1 MNSIKN
7 KIFNTT
13 MFAITKFQE
22 HADKLELFLMREGNM
37 QLVLSCMNM
46 FLIGCFLS
54 IMIYTC
60 MDWLVSDPTE
70 NKLVAKISELTEDL
84 DIAEG
89 MVDTYMV
96 DNQEKDKKI
105 KNLTAE
111 LNEARLLLDQ
121 SQAVIAET
129 RNRYLSCRETAKRF
143 IETFPEPLKQD

>member
-1 MNSIKN
+1 
-7 KIFNTT
+7 
-13 MFAITKFQE
+13 
-22 HADKLELFLMREGNM
+22 
-37 QLVLSCMNM
+37 
-46 FLIGCFLS
+46 
-54 IMIYTC
+54 
-60 MDWLVSDPTE
+60 MDWLVSDPAE
-70 NKLVAKISELTEDL
+70 NKLVAKISELTEEL

-121 SQAVIAET
+121 SQALIAET

-143 IETFPEPLKQD
+143 IDTFPEPLKQD

>member
-1 MNSIKN
+1 MTSIKN

-22 HADKLELFLMREGNM
+22 HADKLEMFLMKEGNM
-37 QLVLSCMNM
+37 HVVLSCMNM

-54 IMIYTC
+54 ILIYTC
-60 MDWLVSDPTE
+60 MDWLVSDPAE
-70 NKLVAKISELTEDL
+70 NKLVAKISQLTEDL
-84 DIAEG
+84 DNTEAL
-89 MVDTYMV
+89 VDSYME
-96 DNQEKDKKI
+96 DNEEKDKKI

-121 SQAVIAET
+121 SQTVIAET

-143 IETFPEPLKQD
+143 IDTFPEPLKQD

>member
-1 MNSIKN
+1 MNSIRN

-22 HADKLELFLMREGNM
+22 HADKLEMFLMKEGNM
-37 QLVLSCMNM
+37 QVVLSCFNM

-54 IMIYTC
+54 ILVYTC
-60 MDWLVSDPTE
+60 MDWLVSDPAE
-70 NKLVAKISELTEDL
+70 NKLVAKISELTEELDL
-84 DIAEG
+84 AEG
-89 MVDTYMV
+89 MIDTYME
-96 DNQEKDKKI
+96 DNYEKDKKI
-105 KNLTAE
+105 KNLTSE

-143 IETFPEPLKQD
+143 IDTFPEPLKQD